1 MPTTPITR
9 GRRSMMPPPDPE
21 LARAAAAKA
30 AAEDRPAAT
39 GQREPAHEAQ
49 RIPAHA
55 PKAPRKRE
63 RKRSNLAMLQTDP
76 FAVNKENIPP
86 DVSVE
91 WKRHTVT
98 GAEDPFYLARMREQ
112 GWEPVDPRVHT
123 DWVPLPPSYDA
134 PNVIKD
140 GLILMERP
148 MELTQEANDESRAA
162 AKQQVREAEQRL
174 GLTPNNQL
182 TRDHDGVRP
191 RVSKEWNRPL
201 TVED

>member
-1 MPTTPITR
+1 MGRPPLRTR
-9 GRRSMMPPPDPE
+9 QSMMPPPDPE

-39 GQREPAHEAQ
+39 GQHTAAHSTD

-55 PKAPRKRE
+55 PKATRKRE
-63 RKRSNLAMLQTDP
+63 RKRNNLAMLQTDP

-112 GWEPVDPRVHT
+112 GWEPVDPRAHP
-123 DWVPLPPSYDA
+123 DWAPLPPGYDA
-134 PNVIKD
+134 PNIIKD

-174 GLTPNNQL
+174 GMTPNNQL
-182 TRDHDGVRP
+182 TRDVEGVRP
-191 RVSKEWNRPL
+191 RVAKEWNRPL
-201 TVED
+201 TVEE